1 MNRAMLESRLAENI
15 ADGMDWETM
24 YAFVVETLLN
34 EYSKLNDEDFEQEVR
49 DFAPHLL
56 DEVVDN

>member
-1 MNRAMLESRLAENI
+1 MDRAVLEAQLAEHI

-24 YAFVVETLLN
+24 YAFVVDSLHKEYTTL
-34 EYSKLNDEDFEQEVR
+34 SDEDFEQEVR

-56 DEVVDN
+56 DDEE